1 MLNFLRRL
9 FPGKSVVALQ
19 NVDCFLRLQNA
30 LRVVTKMSSCQR
42 NTLRRWR
49 IKQLRIFFFL
59 LFFYFPTII
68 AEGHIHSNRGEI
80 PGPRL
85 LMTALVLHLSTGYF
99 THRVPQCNYA
109 SQKNP
114 VIFFCNPHKNSLRHK
129 QKTLPVSGHKE
140 TWVTLLSA
148 LINTVLQGGCSV
160 FDFLIF
166 LNCYYIWSGS
176 VGHLSFNFIL
186 IYQFCCWY
194 IQAVCWWILF
204 VFILLI
210 FMSI

>member
-1 MLNFLRRL
+1 M
-9 FPGKSVVALQ
+9 K
-19 NVDCFLRLQNA
+19 
-30 LRVVTKMSSCQR
+30 
-42 NTLRRWR
+42 
-49 IKQLRIFFFL
+49 
-59 LFFYFPTII
+59 I
-68 AEGHIHSNRGEI
+68 AEGYVHSSRGEI
-80 PGPRL
+80 PGPPPL
-85 LMTALVLHLSTGYF
+85 NDSPGSTCINWPLYPASPTVQLCITKQILSF
-99 THRVPQCNYA
+99 SLP
-109 SQKNP
+109 
-114 VIFFCNPHKNSLRHK
+114 IPHKNPLRNK
-129 QKTLPVSGHKE
+129 QKTLLASGHKE

-186 IYQFCCWY
+186 IYQFRCRY